1 MRLVAAGLA
10 ATLMPLNS
18 TMIAVAL
25 PDISDEFHRDP
36 ALVTQ
41 GLVTSYLIAA
51 VVLQSPAGKLGDR
64 IGHARMVMA
73 GQLLVAIG
81 ALVGFLATGV
91 WMLIVARILM
101 GAGSATL
108 VPSTMALMRH
118 ALPPERRG
126 RAFGLFGATMALSA
140 ALGPVVGGELV
151 EWFEWPSVFA
161 ANLPVLAISV
171 GLSVLAGTPAVPERG
186 PESRYDWVGTALLAG
201 GLTAIIL
208 GLRPDGGHLVV
219 LVAVGV
225 ALLVPFVLWERR
237 VPDPVI
243 AFSLFRSLPFAAGAF
258 LIALQNLAM
267 YALIF
272 ELPLVAGD
280 LFDLDARETGRLLV
294 SMMLAMVVVS
304 PVAGRLADRVGPR
317 AVAVAG
323 SLVGLLGVADLARID
338 LTSSDDLRIPMILL
352 GIGLGLTSPPAQT
365 ASMNAVEPA
374 LAGMAAG
381 VSSTMRYLGG
391 IVGVAVMSLLLDV
404 DGNRSDVI
412 SEHRSLMGVF
422 IGALAVGLLCAVLLP
437 GRQRHTDPEELA
449 QTARTVE

>member
-108 VPSTMALMRH
+108 VPSTMAL
-118 ALPPERRG
+118 
-126 RAFGLFGATMALSA
+126 SA

-208 GLRPDGGHLVV
+208 GLRPDGGHLAV
-219 LVAVGV
+219 LVVVGI

-243 AFSLFRSLPFAAGAF
+243 AFSLFRPVPFAAGAF

-323 SLVGLLGVADLARID
+323 SLVGLLGVADLAQID

-404 DGNRSDVI
+404 DGSRADVI